1 MIILISI
8 KKAIIKYH
16 QLLVL
21 KRCRLISMALSRKI
35 FMGIIIIKWTIKKTN
50 SLSENKILNNKMTKK
65 INKINE
71 ELENKNKLKEF
82 IDNYLDDYFSS
93 NNNLNNNYIEH
104 SRKIKV
110 KVGQKTNP

>member
-1 MIILISI
+1 MNY
-8 KKAIIKYH
+8 KKE
-16 QLLVL
+16 
-21 KRCRLISMALSRKI
+21 ISMSKI
-35 FMGIIIIKWTIKKTN
+35 PN

-71 ELENKNKLKEF
+71 ALENKNKLKEF
-82 IDNYLDDYFSS
+82 IDNYLDDYFLS

-110 KVGQKTNP
+110 KVGQKTNT